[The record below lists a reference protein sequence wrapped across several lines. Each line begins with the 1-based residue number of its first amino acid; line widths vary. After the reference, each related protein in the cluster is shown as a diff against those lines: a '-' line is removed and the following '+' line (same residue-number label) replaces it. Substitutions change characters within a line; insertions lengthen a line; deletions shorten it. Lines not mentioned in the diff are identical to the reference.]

1 MAAHHGIEGNHL
13 ERIRI
18 AALLH
23 DVGKI
28 AVPDAILHK
37 PTALARSEQALMR
50 DHVAVGADILI
61 AAGFVDEASWV
72 LHHHENY
79 DGTGYPEKLSGEEIP
94 LEARIIS
101 VADAFEAMTGPRPY
115 REQMTTE
122 EALEEL
128 VARADS
134 QFDGSC
140 VSALAEVLGASP
152 APTPVPV
159 PVPKSRS
166 VFSLGGKVPT
176 MIPEPVR
183 RAS

>member
-1 MAAHHGIEGNHL
+1 MASQHGIEGNHL
-13 ERIRI
+13 ERLRI

-37 PTALARSEQALMR
+37 PTGLARKEQALMR

-61 AAGFVDEASWV
+61 SAGFVEAASWV

-79 DGTGYPEKLSGEEIP
+79 DGTGYPDGLRGEEIP

-115 REQMTTE
+115 REQLTTAQ
-122 EALEEL
+122 ALDEL
-128 VARADS
+128 FLRADS
-134 QFDGSC
+134 QFDRSC
-140 VSALAEVLGASP
+140 VSALADVLGAS
-152 APTPVPV
+152 APPSAPEVLPTAPSNPL
-159 PVPKSRS
+159 
-166 VFSLGGKVPT
+166 FSPT
-176 MIPEPVR
+176 HPEPMLLEPAR